1 MTDAELLERHRSGD
15 AAAFES
21 LITRH
26 EAGLLRYV
34 TSLTRD
40 ATTAQDV
47 VQEAFLALLDCV
59 AAGDAPHHVSAWL
72 FRVARNRAGDSVK
85 KEVRMRTRHEAVA
98 EPEATQARTTGLED
112 AERDHVLT
120 QRFADLPGETR
131 EVLVLKIQEG
141 KSYRDIGAITGFSLG
156 KIADLVHKG
165 LTQLSREL
173 RAAGVV

>member
-1 MTDAELLERHRSGD
+1 M
-15 AAAFES
+15 
-21 LITRH
+21 
-26 EAGLLRYV
+26 LRYV

-40 ATTAQDV
+40 AAAAQDV
-47 VQEAFLALLDCV
+47 VQDAFLALLDFARGGQV
-59 AAGDAPHHVSAWL
+59 PNHVSAWL

-98 EPEATQARTTGLED
+98 TPEATPPQTTGLED

-120 QRFADLPGETR
+120 QRFACLPGEIR

-141 KSYRDIGAITGFSLG
+141 KSYRDIVTITGFSLG